1 MFGDNMSLVITII
14 NSTVSM
20 LTLLIFIYSLL
31 GFFLSPFHPV
41 RRALGQ
47 VIEPLLA
54 PIRRVIPPVGGFDF
68 SLFILMIIL
77 QVLGSLLTA
86 FLRNFI

>member
-1 MFGDNMSLVITII
+1 MSLVITII
-14 NSTVSM
+14 NSTISL
-20 LTLLIFIYSLL
+20 LTLLIFVYSLL
-31 GFFLSPFHPV
+31 GFFLSPYHPF

-54 PIRRVIPPVGGFDF
+54 PIRRVIPPLGGFDF
-68 SLFILMIIL
+68 SLVILMIIL